1 MGLPN
6 RLHDASSDSIPI
18 LLVVAA
24 AGWVSYLR
32 SLLLCLLHSLGLQRL
47 HPSSAA
53 ADDPLFS
60 AAGSGLAGL
69 VVVAS
74 SGRPFAYEALPSAA
88 AEGERDEP
96 GCVVCLCELADGDR
110 LRRLDLSN
118 RFMKALHL
126 FKVMQLE
133 KSAKPIGLV
142 DEGCRYFVNMSK
154 VYGVQPEM
162 KHYGCMVDLLIRAG
176 LLEEAEG
183 IVRSMT
189 MKPDVMQ
196 KTLENFKN
204 IILLSSPQL
213 EEWDLC
219 PSFIPHHPQIF
230 PRSHQ
235 HSKRLRWLQ
244 V

>member
-88 AEGERDEP
+88 TEGEQDEP

-142 DEGCRYFVNMSK
+142 DEGCRV
-154 VYGVQPEM
+154 VGRGRRDRQ
-162 KHYGCMVDLLIRAG
+162 KHDNEARCDAEDIREFQEHYPIIFATG
-176 LLEEAEG
+176 LRLG
-183 IVRSMT
+183 GR
-189 MKPDVMQ
+189 
-196 KTLENFKN
+196 
-204 IILLSSPQL
+204 ILADETGTELVLKERPG
-213 EEWDLC
+213 
-219 PSFIPHHPQIF
+219 F
-230 PRSHQ
+230 
-235 HSKRLRWLQ
+235 
-244 V
+244 

>member
-60 AAGSGLAGL
+60 AAASGLAGL

-142 DEGCRYFVNMSK
+142 DEGCRV
-154 VYGVQPEM
+154 VGRGRRDRQ
-162 KHYGCMVDLLIRAG
+162 KHDN
-176 LLEEAEG
+176 EARCDG
-183 IVRSMT
+183 I
-189 MKPDVMQ
+189 KQ
-196 KTLENFKN
+196 
-204 IILLSSPQL
+204 
-213 EEWDLC
+213 C
-219 PSFIPHHPQIF
+219 CYSFC
-230 PRSHQ
+230 
-235 HSKRLRWLQ
+235 
-244 V
+244 